1 MENVNIILAR
11 CKPSK
16 CGSAGIG
23 RQARLRILCQQWR
36 VGSSPIFRSKT
47 SSENLR
53 SFFVR
58 YYRENALSF
67 IIGKKKKQKWQYNE
81 NALRICK
88 KRTANLEN
96 VKNAFREKGKRKA
109 NRNKT
114 IKVSFIPK
122 GKLENGYRR
131 EKESF
136 IPKGEPG
143 NGYRR
148 EK

>member
-81 NALRICK
+81 NALRICR

-96 VKNAFREKGKRKA
+96 VKKCFQGK
-109 NRNKT
+109 
-114 IKVSFIPK
+114 
-122 GKLENGYRR
+122 R
-131 EKESF
+131 EKESKSEQNHKMLL
-136 IPKGEPG
+136 IQRYKRAAKQKKGG
-143 NGYRR
+143 KCFKIGSYASSKTR
-148 EK
+148 

>member
-53 SFFVR
+53 FFFVR

-67 IIGKKKKQKWQYNE
+67 IIGKQKWQYNE

-96 VKNAFREKGKRKA
+96 VKKCFQGK
-109 NRNKT
+109 
-114 IKVSFIPK
+114 
-122 GKLENGYRR
+122 R
-131 EKESF
+131 EKESKSEQNHKMLL
-136 IPKGEPG
+136 IQRYKRVAKQKKGG
-143 NGYRR
+143 KCFKIDSYASSKTR
-148 EK
+148 

>member
-11 CKPSK
+11 CKLSK

-58 YYRENALSF
+58 YYRENTLSF
-67 IIGKKKKQKWQYNE
+67 ILGKKKKQKWQYNE

-96 VKNAFREKGKRKA
+96 VKKCFQGK
-109 NRNKT
+109 
-114 IKVSFIPK
+114 
-122 GKLENGYRR
+122 R
-131 EKESF
+131 EKESKSEQNHKMLLNQRYKRAAKQR
-136 IPKGEPG
+136 KGG
-143 NGYRR
+143 KCFKIDSYASSKTR
-148 EK
+148 

>member
-81 NALRICK
+81 NALRICR

-96 VKNAFREKGKRKA
+96 VKKCFQGK
-109 NRNKT
+109 
-114 IKVSFIPK
+114 
-122 GKLENGYRR
+122 R
-131 EKESF
+131 EKES
-136 IPKGEPG
+136 KSEQ
-143 NGYRR
+143 NHKMLR
-148 EK
+148 

>member
-53 SFFVR
+53 SFCVR
-58 YYRENALSF
+58 YYKKNALSF

-96 VKNAFREKGKRKA
+96 VKKCFQGKKSSPYLCVNSLRYILHLIRLLMIVA
-109 NRNKT
+109 A
-114 IKVSFIPK
+114 VELS
-122 GKLENGYRR
+122 
-131 EKESF
+131 
-136 IPKGEPG
+136 EPV
-143 NGYRR
+143 YHAMLPTL
-148 EK
+148 